1 MATRGVFPALPS
13 TAVLNLVAASSAAG
27 CGSVWWPL
35 LLFGSLSHDLGVDSG
50 VVLLELSSCACGRL
64 VACGPLTVA
73 LVLSP
78 PVADAS
84 FGVAPQLFGSAFGPP
99 LEPGLGLE
107 GGGVASTLSWLSVG
121 ASARGCEEFHA
132 MKMPSVDWAG
142 SSSGSILGRS
152 PWLGPTMAG
161 VMWAK
166 RTRVWSSSPSIWT

>member
-1 MATRGVFPALPS
+1 MLPTFS
-13 TAVLNLVAASSAAG
+13 GRAVLNLVAALSAAS

-50 VVLLELSSCACGRL
+50 VVLLELSNCACGRL
-64 VACGPLTVA
+64 IACGPLTVA
-73 LVLSP
+73 LVLPP

-84 FGVAPQLFGSAFGPP
+84 FGCAPQLLGSP
-99 LEPGLGLE
+99 LEPTLEPSLGLK
-107 GGGVASTLSWLSVG
+107 GGGVAGTLSRLVVG
-121 ASARGCEEFHA
+121 ASAGGFEELHA
-132 MKMPSVDWAG
+132 KPPNLAMVGSG

-152 PWLGPTMAG
+152 PWLGPIMAG